1 MIIEKAQEL
10 GLALSESE
18 EFRAMMDAQA
28 AVDTNPDIQ
37 ALMEQYAQKRETIVF
52 MMEQDKGDKEIL
64 MELGRE
70 LDEIQ
75 SALLADPAFQALVEA
90 QQNFQFLMRQVN
102 KTIAACI
109 GMEDPDLDAG
119 QEEAGCTGSCATCP
133 GCKH

>member
-1 MIIEKAQEL
+1 
-10 GLALSESE
+10 
-18 EFRAMMDAQA
+18 MMDAQA
-28 AVDTNPDIQ
+28 AVDANAGIQ
-37 ALMEQYAQKRETIVF
+37 ALMEQYTQKRETIVS
-52 MMEQDKGDKEIL
+52 MMEQDQGDKDTL

-75 SALLADPAFQALVEA
+75 STLLTDPIFQAMVEA

-109 GMEDPDLDAG
+109 GMEDPDLDAN
-119 QEEAGCTGSCATCP
+119 QDASCTGSCATCP

>member
-1 MIIEKAQEL
+1 
-10 GLALSESE
+10 
-18 EFRAMMDAQA
+18 
-28 AVDTNPDIQ
+28 
-37 ALMEQYAQKRETIVF
+37 
-52 MMEQDKGDKEIL
+52 

-109 GMEDPDLDAG
+109 GMGDPDLDAG
-119 QEEAGCTGSCATCP
+119 QEAAGCTGSCASCP

>member
-28 AVDTNPDIQ
+28 AVDANAGIQ
-37 ALMEQYAQKRETIVF
+37 ALMEQYTQKRETIVS
-52 MMEQDKGDKEIL
+52 MMEQDQGDKDTL

-75 SALLADPAFQALVEA
+75 STLLTDPIFQAMVEA

-102 KTIAACI
+102 KTIAA
-109 GMEDPDLDAG
+109 
-119 QEEAGCTGSCATCP
+119 
-133 GCKH
+133 

>member
-28 AVDTNPDIQ
+28 AVDANAGIQ
-37 ALMEQYAQKRETIVF
+37 ALMVQYTQKRETIVS
-52 MMEQDKGDKEIL
+52 MMEQDQGDKDTL

-75 SALLADPAFQALVEA
+75 STLLTDPIFQAMVEA

-109 GMEDPDLDAG
+109 GMEDPDLDAN
-119 QEEAGCTGSCATCP
+119 QDASCTGSCATCP